1 MDYISL
7 NPWMIFFAGFKTATD
22 ACCGPRKYRG
32 GIMCAAEEMACVDA
46 SSNVWWDAYHPTDRV
61 NSIMADNI
69 WSGKHMTICHQMNLH
84 DLAMG

>member
-1 MDYISL
+1 
-7 NPWMIFFAGFKTATD
+7 
-22 ACCGPRKYRG
+22 
-32 GIMCAAEEMACVDA
+32 MCAAEEMACVDA

-69 WSGKHMTICHQMNLH
+69 WSGKHMTICHPMNLH